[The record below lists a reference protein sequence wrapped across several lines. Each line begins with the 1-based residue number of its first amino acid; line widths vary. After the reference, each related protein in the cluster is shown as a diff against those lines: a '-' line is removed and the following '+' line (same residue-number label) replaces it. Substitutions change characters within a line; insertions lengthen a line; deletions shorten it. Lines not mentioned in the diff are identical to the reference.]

1 MIQKKYVIILVLLA
15 NGAFAQLSNNLLFD
29 SLSTKSFEYLKNRFE
44 TNLYDRNKSNTY
56 AVAWLQKAKAEKEN
70 YQQLALAYK
79 ASIMNANK
87 SLRLFYADS
96 MINSAKKSNS
106 KELIGSCYITKG
118 IVHYD
123 RMEHIEALDNY
134 LIADRHISQVDNP
147 ILVYKIKFEIAKIK
161 YYLGFYDEAIS
172 LLRECVTFFEKES
185 DRGYL
190 NSMHVLGMCYSRT
203 GKYKLA
209 SETNQLGLDEG
220 RLFEDSSMEFYFN
233 HSEGVNQCFQ
243 ENYSEAIKKL
253 KKALP
258 DVIDHKDHANA
269 AIAYFYIGK
278 SYWSIKK
285 TNNAIAN
292 FKKVDQIFQKE
303 KCTLPELRKAY
314 EYLIDYYKE
323 QNDMQS
329 QLFYINQLLAVDKVL
344 SEDYKYLLNKI
355 VKEYDTKELI
365 NEKNAIENTI
375 IFTRIAAS
383 AIIVGMAISIFYII
397 RKNRRNLKLF
407 EEVMKRDTR
416 NLSLTPNSVFEETD
430 SFPSASKLGEQKAE
444 ITETIRINK
453 KYTRII
459 TPEIEEAIVKNL
471 EKFEA
476 TKRYLEKDMQ
486 VAKMAS
492 ILQTNPKYVTKIIA
506 KHRGKGTIEYITELK
521 LDYIIEMIKTNSKF
535 RNYTHKALAEE
546 AGFRT
551 TQNFSRAFK
560 SYTGITPTYLCY
572 KLKKS
577 INTDSSN

>member
-1 MIQKKYVIILVLLA
+1 MLA
-15 NGAFAQLSNNLLFD
+15 NGALAQLPNNLHFD

-56 AVAWLQKAKAEKEN
+56 AVAWLQKAKAEKQN

-79 ASIMNANK
+79 ASIINADK

-96 MINSAKKSNS
+96 MISSANKSNS
-106 KELIGSCYITKG
+106 KEIIGACYLTKG
-118 IVHYD
+118 VVHYN

-134 LIADRHISQVDNP
+134 LIADRYISQVNNP
-147 ILVYKIKFEIAKIK
+147 LLVYKIKFEIAKIK

-203 GKYKLA
+203 GKYELA
-209 SETNQLGLDEG
+209 SEINKLGLDSG
-220 RLFEDSSMEFYFN
+220 RLFEDTSMEFYFN

-253 KKALP
+253 KTALP
-258 DVIDHKDHANA
+258 EIIDHKDHANA

-278 SYWSIKK
+278 SYWSIRKI
-285 TNNAIAN
+285 NDAVAY
-292 FKKVDQIFQKE
+292 FKKVDEIFQRE
-303 KCTLPELRKAY
+303 KCTLPELRKTY

-344 SEDYKYLLNKI
+344 SQEYKYLLNKI

-365 NEKNAIENTI
+365 EAKNTIENTI
-375 IFTRIAAS
+375 IFTRVAAS
-383 AIIVGMAISIFYII
+383 AIIVAMGISIFYLI

-407 EEVMKRDTR
+407 DEVMKRDTSNR
-416 NLSLTPNSVFEETD
+416 SIPPSSVFEESD
-430 SFPSASKLGEQKAE
+430 SITSAIELIEENAE
-444 ITETIRINK
+444 ITETIIINK
-453 KYTRII
+453 KYKRII

-492 ILQTNPKYVTKIIA
+492 ILHTNPKYVTQIIA

-535 RNYTHKALAEE
+535 RNYTHKALGEE

-551 TQNFSRAFK
+551 TQKFTRAFK